1 MEVFGYQDLLI
12 GPIVLMVLL
21 IHCYLRRQK
30 KLNTDHT
37 YKYFFK
43 AFLFSLIGT
52 TGFILIYTFY
62 YPGGDTHDFYE
73 ESVKL
78 SQLYGK
84 NPLEYF
90 ETLYARN
97 EHTRSFFNNET
108 GFPKGRY
115 WDDRSTYN
123 MVRVLSILQ
132 LIFFKSYVAI
142 SIFLSYLSFL
152 GCWFIYKIFCAYY
165 PSEKKWWF
173 YSILCFPSTLFWA
186 SGINKE
192 SVTIF
197 LFGLTI
203 YSFFAVLNKN
213 KIKSYIHLLIGVWGL
228 LSIKSYIVVALLPT
242 LAVWLTRDR
251 VTRIKNRLTRL
262 ILTPTLLILF
272 LGGSIVIYGTLG
284 DYLGSYGSIDSIVT
298 EASIRQHDLKQDYY
312 RGNAFDIGDY
322 ETSVSGII
330 SVSPQAILT
339 GLYRPYPWEI
349 SKVVDGLSGMENL
362 ILIVLTI
369 FALVYFR
376 NSLRLISKNPFIL
389 FSIIFSLIFAF
400 SIGVSTSNF
409 GALVRFKVIMLPLLV
424 PALVSFSIIK
434 FRKT

>member
-1 MEVFGYQDLLI
+1 MEVFAYQDLLI
-12 GPIVLMVLL
+12 GPIVLLGLL
-21 IHCYLRRQK
+21 IHSYLRQQK
-30 KLNTDHT
+30 KISIDPS

-43 AFLFSLIGT
+43 GFLLSLAGT

-84 NPLEYF
+84 SPLEYF
-90 ETLYARN
+90 ETLLTRN
-97 EHTRSFFNNET
+97 EHTRSFFNNDT

-123 MVRVLSILQ
+123 MVRFLSVLQ

-152 GCWFIYKIFCAYY
+152 GCWFIYKIFNSYY
-165 PSEKKWWF
+165 PKERKWWF

-192 SVTIF
+192 SVTLF
-197 LFGLTI
+197 LFGLSIYTFFTI
-203 YSFFAVLNKN
+203 LHKKKLKYYILFVLG
-213 KIKSYIHLLIGVWGL
+213 LWGL

-242 LAVWLTRDR
+242 LAVWVTRDR
-251 VTRIKNRLTRL
+251 VSRVKNRLARL
-262 ILTPTLLILF
+262 ILTPTLLVIF
-272 LGGSIVIYGTLG
+272 MGGSIVIYGTLG

-322 ETSVSGII
+322 ETSVSGIL
-330 SVSPQAILT
+330 SVSPQAILA
-339 GLYRPYPWEI
+339 GLYRPYPWEV

-362 ILIVLTI
+362 VLILLSI
-369 FALVYFR
+369 FAIFYFR
-376 NSLRLISKNPFIL
+376 NTLRIISKNPFIL
-389 FSIIFSLIFAF
+389 FSLIFSLIFAF

-434 FRKT
+434 LRKS

>member
-21 IHCYLRRQK
+21 FHCYLRRKK
-30 KLNTDHT
+30 KLGIDHS
-37 YKYFFK
+37 YKYFFS
-43 AFLFSLIGT
+43 AFSLSLIGT
-52 TGFILIYTFY
+52 AGFILIYTFY
-62 YPGGDTHDFYE
+62 YPGGDTHDFYK

-78 SQLYGK
+78 SQLFGK

-90 ETLYARN
+90 ETLYTRN
-97 EHTRSFFNNET
+97 DHTRSFFNNET

-142 SIFLSYLSFL
+142 SIFLSYLSFR
-152 GCWFIYKIFCAYY
+152 GCWFIYRIFYAYY
-165 PSEKKWWF
+165 PNEKKWWF

-192 SVTIF
+192 SITIF
-197 LFGLTI
+197 LFGLSV
-203 YSFFAVLNKN
+203 YSFFSILNKN
-213 KIKSYIHLLIGVWGL
+213 KTKSYFFLLAGLWGL
-228 LSIKSYIVVALLPT
+228 LSIKSYIIVALLPT
-242 LAVWLTRDR
+242 FAVWITRDR
-251 VTRIKNRLTRL
+251 VTRIKNRLAR
-262 ILTPTLLILF
+262 IVLTPTLLIVF
-272 LGGSIVIYGTLG
+272 MAGSIIIYGTLG
-284 DYLGSYGSIDSIVT
+284 DYLGTYGSIDSIVT

-312 RGNAFDIGDY
+312 GGNAFDIGDY

-330 SVSPQAILT
+330 SVSPYAILA
-339 GLYRPYPWEI
+339 GLYRPYPWEV
-349 SKVVDGLSGMENL
+349 SKVVDGLSGVENL
-362 ILIVLTI
+362 ILIVLSI
-369 FALVYFR
+369 FAIVYFR
-376 NSLRLISKNPFIL
+376 NSLRIISKNPFIL

-424 PALVSFSIIK
+424 PSLLSFSIIK
-434 FRKT
+434 LKKG

>member
-12 GPIVLMVLL
+12 GPIVLIALL
-21 IHCYLRRQK
+21 IHTYFRQQK
-30 KLNTDHT
+30 KLPRDPS
-37 YKYFFK
+37 YKYFSK
-43 AFLFSLIGT
+43 AFLFSLAGT

-78 SQLYGK
+78 SQLYRK

-97 EHTRSFFNNET
+97 EHTRSFFNNQT

-123 MVRVLSILQ
+123 MVRFLSVLQ
-132 LIFFKSYVAI
+132 MIFFKSYVAI
-142 SIFLSYLSFL
+142 SVFLSYLSFM
-152 GCWFIYKIFCAYY
+152 GCWLIYKIFYAYY
-165 PSEKKWWF
+165 PQEKKWWF

-203 YSFFAVLNKN
+203 YSFFALLNRK
-213 KIKSYIHLLIGVWGL
+213 KIKSFIFLLLGLWGL

-242 LAVWLTRDR
+242 LAVWITRDR
-251 VTRIKNRLTRL
+251 VSRVKNRLARV
-262 ILTPTLLILF
+262 ILTPTLLIVF
-272 LGGSIVIYGTLG
+272 MGGSIIIYGTLG

-322 ETSVSGII
+322 ETSVNGII
-330 SVSPQAILT
+330 SVSPQAILA
-339 GLYRPYPWEI
+339 GLYRPFPWEV
-349 SKVVDGLSGMENL
+349 SKIVDGLSGMENL
-362 ILIVLTI
+362 ILILLSI
-369 FALVYFR
+369 FAVFYIR
-376 NSLRLISKNPFIL
+376 NTLQIISRNPFIL
-389 FSIIFSLIFAF
+389 FSLIFSLIFAF
-400 SIGVSTSNF
+400 SIGISTSNF

-434 FRKT
+434 SRKS